1 MTDQLFLSL
10 WLRPGARD
18 ARLSHFEK
26 LLRLFP
32 FSQRP
37 QPQST
42 IAVLAIDFTN
52 PPLFERPVNGP
63 VDISEVMAA
72 FRDFSG
78 SDVAYQFESWWDL
91 WQYRDGWKLE
101 PARISLSCFG
111 PDFDSGSGGE
121 QQEDLRIDFGVDSL
135 FLPQPELY
143 GSGKLV
149 ESNIRSLLHLVHD
162 IDEQLPV
169 ARRKLESESGENF
182 ADRLQRIVSAQQGNQ
197 PS

>member
-10 WLRPGARD
+10 WLRPSARD

-42 IAVLAIDFTN
+42 IAVLAIDLTI

-101 PARISLSCFG
+101 PARVCLSCIWFTILTSSY
-111 PDFDSGSGGE
+111 PWRGE
-121 QQEDLRIDFGVDSL
+121 NWNRNQAKISRTG
-135 FLPQPELY
+135 Y
-143 GSGKLV
+143 
-149 ESNIRSLLHLVHD
+149 
-162 IDEQLPV
+162 
-169 ARRKLESESGENF
+169 SES
-182 ADRLQRIVSAQQGNQ
+182 
-197 PS
+197 